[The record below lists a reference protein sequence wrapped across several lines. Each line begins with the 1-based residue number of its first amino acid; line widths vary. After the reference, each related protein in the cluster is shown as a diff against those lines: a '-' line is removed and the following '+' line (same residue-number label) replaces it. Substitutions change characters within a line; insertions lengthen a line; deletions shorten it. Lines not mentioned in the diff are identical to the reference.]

1 MHFPNTII
9 STIIDIMQRGQPRIQ
24 RVMTTFASH
33 EQREANERF
42 EWRAMTPVQ
51 RLKAV
56 ETMRQL
62 NHPKYDPAADR
73 LQRFYTVV

>member
-1 MHFPNTII
+1 
-9 STIIDIMQRGQPRIQ
+9 MQRSQPRIQ

-33 EQREANERF
+33 QHREASERS
-42 EWRAMTPVQ
+42 EWRAMTPLQ
-51 RLKAV
+51 RLQAV

-73 LQRFYTVV
+73 LQRFYTVA